1 MRTGVNLMGMPC
13 QVNSIV
19 KLQKAE
25 FPTPMEINVVHQ
37 VIKSGYRI
45 YPIDVPLQLV
55 DEDWCAQGDVVITQ
69 LTWTNQQTILELRL
83 HRIYDQLFS
92 LK

>member
-1 MRTGVNLMGMPC
+1 MGMPC

-19 KLQKAE
+19 KLSSAE
-25 FPTPMEINVVHQ
+25 FSMKMELDAVHRVV
-37 VIKSGYRI
+37 KSGYRI

-55 DEDWCAQGDVVITQ
+55 DENWCAHGDVVITE
-69 LTWTNQQTILELRL
+69 LTWTEQQTILKFKV

>member
-1 MRTGVNLMGMPC
+1 MGMPC

-19 KLQKAE
+19 KLNETE
-25 FPTPMEINVVHQ
+25 FPSLLEINAVHN

-45 YPIDVPLQLV
+45 FAIDVPLQLV
-55 DEDWCAQGDVVITQ
+55 DEAWCAHADVVITQ
-69 LTWTNQQTILELRL
+69 LMWTNQQTILEF
-83 HRIYDQLFS
+83 HIYRIYEQPFA